1 MKEKAKRK
9 LRKLLKELEEIKGR
23 HTELVSLYISAGSNL
38 VDAIAQVRSE
48 QSTAQNIKSKQVRK
62 NVVGALEKILQHLKT
77 FKKVPANGLVIFC
90 GNVSPIE
97 GQSDIRIWS
106 IEPPEK
112 LTTKIYWCDQKFV
125 LDPLFEM
132 VEEKDVYGL
141 IVLDS
146 KEATVGLLR
155 GKKIEILKYLESIV
169 PGKTSK
175 GGFSQQRYQRIR
187 EGLLHDF
194 LKKVGET
201 SSKLLLKEERL
212 KGVIIGGPGPVK
224 EKFFD
229 EKYLHYKIQQK
240 VIGVKDVSYSNE
252 HGLEEL
258 VRRSADLL
266 RELEITKEKEILNK
280 FFFELGKDGLVVY
293 GLEETARA
301 LELGALDVM
310 IIHEDFEIY
319 KVKLKCRCGHTE
331 EKNLRIDEIE
341 GQKCKNCRAIMQ
353 AVSKEDLCDMLEEK
367 AKKFGTK
374 AFFVSSETQEGR
386 EFLNFGIGGL
396 LRYKI

>member
-9 LRKLLKELEEIKGR
+9 LRKLLKELEKIKGR
-23 HTELVSLYISAGSNL
+23 HTELVSLYIPAGSNL
-38 VDAIAQVRSE
+38 VDAITQVRSE
-48 QSTAQNIKSKQVRK
+48 QSTAQNIKAKQVRK

-125 LDPLFEM
+125 LEPLFEM
-132 VEEKDVYGL
+132 VAEKDVYGL
-141 IVLDS
+141 IVLDT
-146 KEATVGLLR
+146 KEATIGLLK
-155 GKKIEILKYLESIV
+155 GKKIEVLKHLESIV

-201 SSKLLLKEERL
+201 SSKLFLKEERL

-224 EKFFD
+224 ERFFD
-229 EKYLHYKIQQK
+229 EKHLHYKIQQK

-266 RELEITKEKEILNK
+266 RELEIMREKDILNK

-293 GLEETARA
+293 GLEKTIKA
-301 LELGALDVM
+301 LELGTLDTL

-319 KVKLKCRCGHTE
+319 EVKFKCQCGYTE
-331 EKNLRIDEIE
+331 EKNLRVEEIE
-341 GQKCKNCRAIMQ
+341 KQKCKNCGAALQ
-353 AVSKEDLCDMLEEK
+353 VVSKKDLSDILEER

-374 AFFVSSETQEGR
+374 IFFVSNETQEGR
-386 EFLNFGIGGL
+386 EFFNFGIGGL
-396 LRYKI
+396 LRYKV